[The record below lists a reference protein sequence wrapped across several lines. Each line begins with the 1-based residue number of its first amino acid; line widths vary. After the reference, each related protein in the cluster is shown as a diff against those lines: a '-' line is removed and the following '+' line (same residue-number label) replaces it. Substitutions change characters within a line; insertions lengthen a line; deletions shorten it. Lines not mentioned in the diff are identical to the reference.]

1 MKLLYVMT
9 LNTHSLI
16 SLAKV
21 ENNAEVISSILTDQ
35 HAGIQGE
42 TCSAKGKTYE
52 NVTLKILIAVCVSR
66 AQWHHLSPSAT

>member
-9 LNTHSLI
+9 LNTDSLI

-21 ENNAEVISSILTDQ
+21 ENNAEVISTILTDQ

-42 TCSAKGKTYE
+42 TCSAKGKT
-52 NVTLKILIAVCVSR
+52 
-66 AQWHHLSPSAT
+66 

>member
-21 ENNAEVISSILTDQ
+21 ENNAEVISTILTDQ

-42 TCSAKGKTYE
+42 TCFAKGKT
-52 NVTLKILIAVCVSR
+52 
-66 AQWHHLSPSAT
+66 